1 MLLTFIAKFID
12 IVQNKMFN
20 LKLLHKITYDVQWS
34 PLSCGIGKLHLS
46 NFMCNLCFKA
56 NS

>member
-46 NFMCNLCFKA
+46 NFMCNLCF
-56 NS
+56 